1 MSAEVQQRS
10 AVRGLL
16 VDESSNSVLLIHTHI
31 PDSGKLIWLAP
42 GGGREPGESE
52 TDCLFRELQEETGL
66 IIRETKGPVWV
77 RRKVFKLHRQTFDQH
92 ETFYWVPTAKFEPN
106 GANNPALE
114 ERDIFR
120 GFRWWT
126 MDEMCKARDEIF
138 VPLTFADELEKLLTH
153 GLPNAPIDVGL

>member
-1 MSAEVQQRS
+1 MSVEIQRRH

-16 VDESSNSVLLIHTHI
+16 VDEASASVLLIHTHI

-52 TDCLFRELQEETGL
+52 TECLFRELEEETGL
-66 IIRETKGPVWV
+66 VTRASKGAVWV
-77 RRKVFKLHRQTFDQH
+77 RQKVFKLHRQTFDQH
-92 ETFYWVPTAKFEPN
+92 ETFHWVPVAKFEPT
-106 GANNPALE
+106 GDNNPAIE

-126 MDEMCKARDEIF
+126 LDEMRDARDEIF
-138 VPLTFADELEKLLTH
+138 VPLTFADEFHKLLTQ
-153 GLPNAPIDVGL
+153 GLPDTPIDVGL

>member
-1 MSAEVQQRS
+1 MSVEIQRRL

-16 VDESSNSVLLIHTHI
+16 VDEASASVLLIHTHI

-52 TDCLFRELQEETGL
+52 TDCLFRELEEETGL
-66 IIRETKGPVWV
+66 VTCETKGPVWV
-77 RRKVFKLHRQTFDQH
+77 RQKVFKLHRQTFDQH
-92 ETFYWVPTAKFEPN
+92 ETFYWVPTDKFEPT
-106 GANNPALE
+106 GEHNPAIE

-126 MDEMCKARDEIF
+126 LDEMRDAREEIF
-138 VPLTFADELEKLLTH
+138 VPLTFADHLQELLVNGIPDT
-153 GLPNAPIDVGL
+153 PVDVGL